1 MLRDMSGQTTFNLLV
16 NEECVMTE
24 TKPSRKMFLE
34 VVQELRSLIRNENIR
49 AGNKLPSERI
59 LAERLGTGRSTIR
72 EALRSLELLGLIESR
87 QGEGTFLSDFRKH
100 QLVEVL
106 GAFILQEPK
115 SLEDVSATMRIH
127 EKEAVRICSGD
138 LQIRSLPLWQS
149 LIAKVGSG
157 VPYLREDIVREILIA
172 SGNRL
177 SLKIWHLLYQYAG
190 KPYTGEAEADER
202 EEITGML
209 RLIRNGKKEEAVGA
223 YDRWTAL
230 VHAQRGNIDGDHP
243 RDVQEK

>member
-1 MLRDMSGQTTFNLLV
+1 
-16 NEECVMTE
+16 MTE

-34 VVQELRSLIRNENIR
+34 VVQELRTLIRNENIL
-49 AGNKLPSERI
+49 AGDKLPSERV

-106 GAFILQEPK
+106 AAFIMQEPK
-115 SLEDVSATMRIH
+115 SLEDVRATMQIH
-127 EKEAVRICSGD
+127 EKEAVRSASAD
-138 LQIRSLPLWQS
+138 EETRNLPLWTG
-149 LIAKVGSG
+149 LIAAAESEA
-157 VPYLREDIVREILIA
+157 PYLREDIVREVLIA

-190 KPYTGEAEADER
+190 KPYTGEAGSDER
-202 EEITGML
+202 TEIACML
-209 RLIRNGKKEEAVGA
+209 RKIRSGETEEAVAA
-223 YDRWTAL
+223 YDRWTAI
-230 VHAQRGNIDGDHP
+230 VHAQRGNTDGNHP
-243 RDVQEK
+243 RDVQKK

>member
-1 MLRDMSGQTTFNLLV
+1 MVNKERDMTD
-16 NEECVMTE
+16 

-34 VVQELRSLIRNENIR
+34 VVQELRTLIGNENIR
-49 AGNKLPSERI
+49 AGDKLPSERV

-106 GAFILQEPK
+106 AAFILQEPK

-127 EKEAVRICSGD
+127 EKEAVRVSSGHTE
-138 LQIRSLPLWQS
+138 IRTLPLWGS
-149 LIAKVGSG
+149 LIAAVESDDS
-157 VPYLREDIVREILIA
+157 YLREDIVREVLIA

-190 KPYTGEAEADER
+190 KPYTGEAAADER
-202 EEITGML
+202 TEIASML
-209 RLIRNGKKEEAVGA
+209 RLIRSGETEKAVAA
-223 YDRWTAL
+223 YDRWTEI
-230 VHAQRGNIDGDHP
+230 VHAQRGNTDGDHP